1 MIAKVLPESCQRTE
15 GIFAW
20 LEMKEEREKKHFE
33 KERKRREKEEELQKY
48 TVERESRNEERL
60 RKYEL
65 KKRDNQMKENPRNLM
80 GKETKKGS
88 NERINL
94 KEAAKPAM
102 KNCATCKRNKPVC
115 QCQEKNEVRY
125 LNFFKAEKLVTLT
138 KRILFVSLFIE

>member
-20 LEMKEEREKKHFE
+20 FEIKEAREKKHFE

-48 TVERESRNEERL
+48 TAERKSRNEERL

-65 KKRDNQMKENPRNLM
+65 KKRDNQMKENHRNLM

-94 KEAAKPAM
+94 KEATKPAM
-102 KNCATCKRNKPVC
+102 KNCATCKRKKAVC

-125 LNFFKAEKLVTLT
+125 LNFLKAEKMVTLT
-138 KRILFVSLFIE
+138 SKILLVSLFIV